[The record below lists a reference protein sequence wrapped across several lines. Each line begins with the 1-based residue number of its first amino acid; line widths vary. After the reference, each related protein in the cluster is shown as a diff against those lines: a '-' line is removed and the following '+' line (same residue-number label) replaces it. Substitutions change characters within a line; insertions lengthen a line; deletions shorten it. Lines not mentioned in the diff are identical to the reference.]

1 MKGNEELKE
10 LIAYYKHLFSHVWN
24 ALLLLTGG
32 LVGLMLKSESPQA
45 KAFITAGIPLWF
57 ALLVYALSLHIRARR
72 LIRRLKDG

>member
-1 MKGNEELKE
+1 MKGSEEVKE

-32 LVGLMLKSESPQA
+32 LVGLMLKPESPQA

-57 ALLVYALSLHIRARR
+57 ALLVYALSLHIRKATM
-72 LIRRLKDG
+72 I